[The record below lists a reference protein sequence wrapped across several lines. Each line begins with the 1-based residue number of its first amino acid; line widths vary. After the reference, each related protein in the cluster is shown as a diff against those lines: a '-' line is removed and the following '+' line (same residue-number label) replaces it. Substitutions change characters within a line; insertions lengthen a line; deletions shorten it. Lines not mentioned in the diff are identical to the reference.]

1 MRASMKAIADN
12 LLLANLVWYLVL
24 ACAFGMAGAYPK
36 SIYFL
41 GAAVLTVGVVMM

>member
-1 MRASMKAIADN
+1 MKAFADN
-12 LLLANLVWYLVL
+12 LLLINLIWYIAL
-24 ACAFGMAGAYPK
+24 ACAFGLAGSYPK